1 MRGALAMALAAMLAL
16 AACSPLG
23 TLNAVIPGSSYT
35 LSANVA
41 YGPLPRQRLDIY
53 RPTAAAPAAG
63 WPARIAN
70 DLRKFSRE
78 INREINDSEARA
90 TRHE

>member
-35 LSANVA
+35 LNADVA

-53 RPTAAAPAAG
+53 RPTCGTCGGLAAG
-63 WPARIAN
+63 RFL
-70 DLRKFSRE
+70 LRRLLEPGRE
-78 INREINDSEARA
+78 GRLQVR
-90 TRHE
+90 R